1 MTLCPEK
8 REEKR
13 GIGASSPDRD
23 TLETRSGMVPEK
35 GFCSLEQVIQTG
47 ADMLFYQLDR
57 AFYPHG
63 PVIPEFRKNR
73 QINEL
78 LRFFVRASA

>member
-1 MTLCPEK
+1 MML
-8 REEKR
+8 
-13 GIGASSPDRD
+13 
-23 TLETRSGMVPEK
+23 EK
-35 GFCSLEQVIQTG
+35 GFCPLDKAMRTG

-78 LRFFVRASA
+78 LRFFVRASAWRLRAGVPAAHSLYVFARGRAGWR

>member
-1 MTLCPEK
+1 
-8 REEKR
+8 
-13 GIGASSPDRD
+13 
-23 TLETRSGMVPEK
+23 MVPEK

-47 ADMLFYQLDR
+47 ADMLFYQVDR
-57 AFYPHG
+57 ALCPHE